1 MQAAGF
7 VFMAN
12 PAITAEPHPQRDIL
26 RHLKQFCWLNSKELL
41 ALLKETITEW
51 SNDKAPRLGASV
63 AFYTLLSL
71 APLVIVVVAIA
82 ALGYGRTAAEGEL
95 YWQAQGLIGPEGA
108 KVIQGIVQNAYKPGA
123 GLVAT
128 LFGLV
133 TLAIGASSVVVELTD
148 ALNTIW

>member
-82 ALGYGRTAAEGEL
+82 ALGYGRKAAEGEL
-95 YWQAQGLIGPEGA
+95 FWQTQGLMGVEGA
-108 KVIQGIVQNAYKPGA
+108 KVVQSIVQSAHRPSA
-123 GLVAT
+123 GILAT
-128 LFGLV
+128 VVGLV
-133 TLAIGASSVVVELTD
+133 TLAIGASS
-148 ALNTIW
+148 